1 MLAHLWTQ
9 EPAPLEYIELQMCR
23 DVYHCPPQYLPSWH
37 VIRQHMAMIQVENE
51 VREKR
56 QKAKRNG

>member
-1 MLAHLWTQ
+1 
-9 EPAPLEYIELQMCR
+9 MCR
-23 DVYHCPPQYLPSWH
+23 DVYHCPPQYLPPWN

-56 QKAKRNG
+56 QKAKRKG